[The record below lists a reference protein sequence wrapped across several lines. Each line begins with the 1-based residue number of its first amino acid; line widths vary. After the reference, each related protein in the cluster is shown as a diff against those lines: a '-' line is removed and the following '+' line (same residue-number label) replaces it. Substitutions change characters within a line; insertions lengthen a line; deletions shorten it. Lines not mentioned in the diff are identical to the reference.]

1 MGCVPHLCF
10 AREISGPVWALRF
23 AGGMGFG
30 LSLAA
35 RREITKKEARAYAS
49 ASKKAKGQILD
60 RLVAEV
66 GWSRA
71 NARRAVKTALARR
84 GPASAV
90 KRKPRPRT
98 YGYDTL
104 KVLQRVWEVAGRPCG
119 KYLAA
124 VMGSTLA
131 NMDAHA
137 ATGAFGQ
144 AFGRY
149 SPEVRS
155 QLLMMSAATIDRLL
169 APHKQALHPGGKST
183 TRSRKNRHA
192 EVIPIMTHVA
202 AIDWQP
208 GLVAI
213 DTVAHCGHTTR
224 GQYAFTLTVTDVF
237 TGWTINQAIKNKA
250 GIWVAQAMEDIQ
262 AQFLYPIDH
271 VHSDNGS
278 EFLNDPV
285 TAWCQQHD
293 AQMTRSRPQHSN
305 DNPFAEQK
313 NGAIVRHSAFNYRY
327 DTDTELDLLNQLWTL
342 VNVRKNLFLPTKKV
356 TGFTRTR
363 AGKTVRTY
371 DAPATPADRVIASGI
386 LLPPERAQLKAMHA
400 STDLA
405 ELTDHITRVQHRLIA
420 SAEAKT
426 YAQAPQAA

>member
-1 MGCVPHLCF
+1 
-10 AREISGPVWALRF
+10 
-23 AGGMGFG
+23 MGFG
-30 LSLAA
+30 LSLSA

-49 ASKKAKGQILD
+49 ASKKDKGQILD

-71 NARRAVKTALARR
+71 NARRQLNAALARR
-84 GPASAV
+84 GPARAL

-124 VMGSTLA
+124 VMEPTLA
-131 NMDAHA
+131 NMAAHA
-137 ATGAFGQ
+137 DTGAFGQ
-144 AFGRY
+144 AAGRY
-149 SPEVRS
+149 SAEVRG
-155 QLLMMSAATIDRLL
+155 QLLIMSAATIDRLL
-169 APHKQALHPGGKST
+169 APHKNGLHPGGKST

-213 DTVAHCGHTTR
+213 DTVAHCGHTTK

-250 GIWVAQAMEDIQ
+250 GIWVAEAMEDIQ
-262 AQFLYPIDH
+262 GQFLYPIDH

-285 TAWCQQHD
+285 TAWADDHG
-293 AQMTRSRPQHSN
+293 ARMTRSRPEHSN

-313 NGAIVRHSAFNYRY
+313 NGAIVRKSAFGYRY
-327 DTDTELDLLNQLWTL
+327 DTEPELDLLNQLWPL
-342 VNVRKNLFLPTKKV
+342 VNLRKNLFLPTKKV
-356 TGFTRTR
+356 TGWTRTR

-371 DAPATPADRVIASGI
+371 DAPATPADRILASGI
-386 LLPPERAQLKAMHA
+386 LLPPDHTRLETMRAN
-400 STDLA
+400 TDLA
-405 ELTDHITRVQHRLIA
+405 ELTDHITRIQHRLIA
-420 SAEAKT
+420 LAEAKT
-426 YAQAPQAA
+426 YAQTPQAA

>member
-1 MGCVPHLCF
+1 MFCLECCC
-10 AREISGPVWALRF
+10 

-30 LSLAA
+30 LSLSA
-35 RREITKKEARAYAS
+35 RREITKKQARAYAS
-49 ASKKAKGQILD
+49 ASKKVKSTILAQ
-60 RLVAEV
+60 LVAEV

-71 NARRAVKTALARR
+71 NARRQLTGALARR
-84 GPASAV
+84 GPARAI

-104 KVLQRVWEVAGRPCG
+104 KVLQRVWEVAGRPSG

-124 VMGSTLA
+124 IMAPTVA

-137 ATGAFGQ
+137 GTGSFGEVLP
-144 AFGRY
+144 RY
-149 SPEVRS
+149 SPAVRV
-155 QLLMMSAATIDRLL
+155 QLLTVSAATIDRLL
-169 APHKQALHPGGKST
+169 APHKHALAPGGKST

-192 EVIPIMTHVA
+192 EAIPIMTHVA

-250 GIWVAQAMEDIQ
+250 AVWVAEAMGNIQ
-262 AQFLYPIDH
+262 ADFLYPIDH

-285 TAWCQQHD
+285 TAWCELND
-293 AQMTRSRPQHSN
+293 IRMTRSRPSHSN
-305 DNPFAEQK
+305 DNPFVEQK

-327 DTDTELDLLNQLWTL
+327 DTDTELALLNRLWPL
-342 VNVRKNLFLPTKKV
+342 VNLRKNLFLPTTKV
-356 TGFTRTR
+356 TGYHRTA
-363 AGKTVRTY
+363 AGKTVRSY
-371 DAPATPADRVIASGI
+371 DAPRTPADRVIDSGI
-386 LLPPERAQLKAMHA
+386 LLPPERQRLDTMRENI
-400 STDLA
+400 DLA
-405 ELTDHITRVQHRLIA
+405 ALTDQISRIQHRLI
-420 SAEAKT
+420 SLAEAKT